1 MKNEQLG
8 ERMQPLVSLLLS
20 AGADPAVCSSS
31 GNSAISLLFDT
42 AGKLAYLQSF
52 LWRFIDLIQFQQMSP
67 LDNWIMAAVA
77 RSVPEFHCRL
87 IAELEDFHTPAAI
100 SSHRSQKPAS
110 LPQLDICRQIFEIRN
125 ADCQTRKTFVRLL
138 CRKGTAQIL
147 EFLLQQGVD
156 ANEAGNDELSY
167 LGEAAR
173 SGNRETFDVLLKA
186 GANVNDGVAYGPL
199 DALLERWAVSMR
211 RGELEE
217 TLKEEAE
224 MFEQLIRIPQITSED
239 AVYRTIYLRNEY
251 CMTRL
256 LELGFGRRPG
266 QPRGSS
272 HLSQLYG
279 CEAFSA
285 LKAGYLR
292 GLQLLVDY
300 GVGLD
305 FEDQEGYTAL
315 QHALDKGFVDFVH
328 VLIQGGAKG
337 LQRTS
342 AGLTALEVARK
353 NLAAPHPRTP
363 TFVGAYVYLDN
374 IKSVSYDDDLKA
386 FLLLQAHLKDGPA
399 DLTLSPVISK

>member
-1 MKNEQLG
+1 MKNERLG
-8 ERMQPLVSLLLS
+8 QRMQPLVSLLLS
-20 AGADPAVCSSS
+20 AGADPAVCGSR
-31 GNSAISLLFDT
+31 GKSAISLLFDT
-42 AGKLAYLQSF
+42 AGGLAYLQSF
-52 LWRFIDLIQFQQMSP
+52 LWRCIDLIQFQQMSS
-67 LDNWIMAAVA
+67 LDNWIIAAVA

-87 IAELEDFHTPAAI
+87 TAELEDFHTPAAI
-100 SSHRSQKPAS
+100 SSHRSRKPPS
-110 LPQLDICRQIFEIRN
+110 LPQLDIFHQISEIRN
-125 ADCQTRKTFVRLL
+125 ADAQTRETFVRLL
-138 CRKGTAQIL
+138 CRRGTAQIL
-147 EFLLQQGVD
+147 EPLLQQGVD
-156 ANEAGNDELSY
+156 ANEAGNGELSY
-167 LGEAAR
+167 LGEAAQ
-173 SGNRETFDVLLKA
+173 SGNRETFAVLLNA
-186 GANVNDGVAYGPL
+186 GSNINDGVIYSPL

-211 RGELEE
+211 RGELDE
-217 TLKEEAE
+217 TMKKEAE
-224 MFEQLIRIPQITSED
+224 MFEQLKRTPQIASED

-256 LELGFGRRPG
+256 LELGFGRRQG
-266 QPRGSS
+266 QPRGPS

-285 LKAGYLR
+285 VKGGYLR

-315 QHALDKGFVDFVH
+315 QHALDKGFVEFVK
-328 VLIQGGAKG
+328 VFIEGGAKH

-374 IKSVSYDDDLKA
+374 VKSVTYDDDLKA
-386 FLLLQAHLKDGPA
+386 FLLLQDHLRDDRA
-399 DLTLSPVISK
+399 DLTLPPVIGK